1 MSRIE
6 LFTAEGWTQAA
17 DDDGLIE
24 MRGPH
29 DMSVLFSKAY
39 SDLPLVYFRGHW
51 ESLYSKEIMSPLTAA
66 WKCFEEGRNF
76 QPKPKGYR
84 HGLPEQETK

>member
-1 MSRIE
+1 MSRRDALLE
-6 LFTAEGWTQAA
+6 LGWTQAA

-29 DMSVLFSKAY
+29 DMSVFFSRSH
-39 SDLPLVYFRGHW
+39 SDIPAVYFRGYW
-51 ESLYSKEIMSPLTAA
+51 ERVYTLDIMTPLAAA
-66 WKCFEEGRNF
+66 WRCFKEGRHL

-84 HGLPEQETK
+84 HGLPKE